1 MSLDT
6 TTFEGKPVQ
15 YPDGNPKTRYGLAKV
30 PMHLFPASARIMG
43 ALAFKDGAR
52 KYGPYNWRES
62 GVTASVYV
70 AALQRHL
77 DAWFDGENV
86 AQDSGVHPLGHVI
99 ACAAIIIDAAQCGQL
114 NDDRPPTGNASMMHQ
129 LFMES
134 FPAPATKGDPEN
146 V

>member
-1 MSLDT
+1 MPLDT
-6 TTFEGKPVQ
+6 SQYEGKPVQ

-30 PMHLFPASARIMG
+30 PMHLFPASARIQG

-77 DAWFDGENV
+77 DAWFDGEDR
-86 AQDSGVHPLGHVI
+86 AQDSGVSHLGHVI
-99 ACAAIIIDAAQCGQL
+99 ACAAIILDAAECGQL
-114 NDDRPPTGNASMMHQ
+114 NDDRPPPGTASLMHQ
-129 LFMES
+129 IYMETM
-134 FPAPATKGDPEN
+134 PTGEKTD